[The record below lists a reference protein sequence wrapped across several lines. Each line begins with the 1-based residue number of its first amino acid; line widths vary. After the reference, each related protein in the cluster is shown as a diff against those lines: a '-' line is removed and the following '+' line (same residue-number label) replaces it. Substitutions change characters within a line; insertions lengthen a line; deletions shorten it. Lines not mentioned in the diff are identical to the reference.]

1 MDDVEGLHEEYNDY
15 DMMDEEFDMVV
26 EEDEGDFSFL
36 EESDDDTPEDRNT
49 VSCNEIRYL
58 LYSHELKA
66 INTVQ

>member
-49 VSCNEIRYL
+49 VSLNLQKPFRN
-58 LYSHELKA
+58 KQ
-66 INTVQ
+66 TF

>member
-66 INTVQ
+66 INTIQ